1 MNVRITRTVKLPQS
15 NLKKVLAKLI
25 PINGPITFIEEKIPL
40 MFEKDDFKWNSFF
53 EDCSE
58 YRKKNNYAETDF
70 LVVLTELRNESNWFS
85 GFSLDGERNIFIH
98 ASEWENY
105 IYSEPQF
112 PIAYEIVANVLQ
124 SLSFAKL
131 GEDIF
136 KYVHREPIGCMN
148 DMCSWKPDITFKLR
162 TSDICAECLNVLTTI
177 IQNDILEQS
186 ISIIESLRKK
196 MLFNKAWQKPMSF
209 EEKLPFSIA
218 ITKRKMGTT
227 LEPFRKM
234 LMLIDHFDSII
245 RTSVLM
251 LSGLTKTKE
260 EMTDFLSAR
269 KLNNRPSLGSWVDA
283 LAVLARSNILQFP
296 ELQLP
301 KDFSAAVKQVV
312 QLANENKI
320 SYIRNEK
327 RGHGYIE
334 CQDSSYKELFSK
346 CIIAVENIEQL
357 LSPLFYRFNYYHT
370 INLKKVEGNK
380 FKVLAHLLSGSNPA
394 FLEKEI
400 ITEFEKI
407 EDIPMENRFYLVSP
421 NLKKWVDLSPYFQYG
436 ECNVC
441 HHNRLLVYDGIYMLD
456 PYIGHRF
463 QIADNVN

>member
-162 TSDICAECLNVLTTI
+162 TSDICAE
-177 IQNDILEQS
+177 
-186 ISIIESLRKK
+186 
-196 MLFNKAWQKPMSF
+196 
-209 EEKLPFSIA
+209 
-218 ITKRKMGTT
+218 
-227 LEPFRKM
+227 
-234 LMLIDHFDSII
+234 
-245 RTSVLM
+245 
-251 LSGLTKTKE
+251 
-260 EMTDFLSAR
+260 
-269 KLNNRPSLGSWVDA
+269 
-283 LAVLARSNILQFP
+283 
-296 ELQLP
+296 
-301 KDFSAAVKQVV
+301 
-312 QLANENKI
+312 
-320 SYIRNEK
+320 
-327 RGHGYIE
+327 
-334 CQDSSYKELFSK
+334 
-346 CIIAVENIEQL
+346 
-357 LSPLFYRFNYYHT
+357 
-370 INLKKVEGNK
+370 
-380 FKVLAHLLSGSNPA
+380 
-394 FLEKEI
+394 
-400 ITEFEKI
+400 
-407 EDIPMENRFYLVSP
+407 
-421 NLKKWVDLSPYFQYG
+421 
-436 ECNVC
+436 
-441 HHNRLLVYDGIYMLD
+441 
-456 PYIGHRF
+456 
-463 QIADNVN
+463 